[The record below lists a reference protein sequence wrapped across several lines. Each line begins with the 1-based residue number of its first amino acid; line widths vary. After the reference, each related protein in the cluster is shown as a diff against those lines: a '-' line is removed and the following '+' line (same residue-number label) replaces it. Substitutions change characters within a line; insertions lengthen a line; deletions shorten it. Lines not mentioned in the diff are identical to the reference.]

1 MPEAEEKQKETVDID
16 TSGPEVEIKLPEEKT
31 KDEDKTYEDER
42 ETKLEDGGVADDTPE
57 KPVEQPAVQGSDK
70 QESNAKEVEDYSE
83 GVKKRIAKLTKKM
96 REAERQKDEA
106 LRYAESVKKERDQFK
121 SQATSLDK
129 NYATEMEGRIASSL
143 AAAQAKLAAARE
155 SQDSKAE
162 VEALTAISQLGYE
175 QGKLAELK
183 TAQQME
189 ETAAK
194 DKPQTIAQP
203 KRPASPD
210 PRAEAWAEK
219 NEWFGKDNAMTYTAF
234 DLHRK
239 LTEEE
244 GYDPKSDEYYAEI
257 DKRIRLEFPHKFDTT
272 VEKQTSKP
280 TQNVASA
287 TRSSKTSRK
296 SVRLTSSQVA
306 IAKKLGVPLEEYAK
320 QLMNTKGVCETTYEH
335 EGGIGIWKRINQLVR
350 AKLSK
355 VIQQKYNHKL
365 KRLSQKQD
373 QKFGLHHR
381 T

>member
-1 MPEAEEKQKETVDID
+1 
-16 TSGPEVEIKLPEEKT
+16 
-31 KDEDKTYEDER
+31 
-42 ETKLEDGGVADDTPE
+42 
-57 KPVEQPAVQGSDK
+57 
-70 QESNAKEVEDYSE
+70 
-83 GVKKRIAKLTKKM
+83 M
-96 REAERQKDEA
+96 REAERQRDEA
-106 LRYAESVKKERDQFK
+106 ISFAERTKKERDEFK
-121 SQATSLDK
+121 NQSISLDK

-143 AAAQAKLAAARE
+143 AAAQAKLAAARD

-183 TAQQME
+183 TAQQMQ

-194 DKPQTIAQP
+194 EKPAAPTQL
-203 KRPASPD
+203 KRPSNPD
-210 PRAEAWAEK
+210 PKAEAWAEK

-244 GYDPKSDEYYAEI
+244 GYDPKSDDYYDEI

-287 TRSSKTSRK
+287 TRSSKTGRK

-320 QLMNTKGVCETTYEH
+320 QLMNTKEV
-335 EGGIGIWKRINQLVR
+335 
-350 AKLSK
+350 
-355 VIQQKYNHKL
+355 
-365 KRLSQKQD
+365 
-373 QKFGLHHR
+373 
-381 T
+381 